1 MILAIFN
8 PGVLLL
14 FAILLVV
21 IVVGALYLQYV
32 VSKDHLTLMKETNQ
46 IAEEIAPA
54 VQRLTSTVKSLG
66 PRLHDEPNLAKFFQ
80 DAVWNSVKAYT
91 GPQKNL
97 EELISGILESG
108 SYHVHTNILQEKDNW
123 EGNEAL
129 LMFSDE
135 GGELPA
141 DRVAV
146 KFQYENIPKSWL
158 GLSEDG
164 DVKLCNS
171 IMVYLPQDCGATC
184 STEVISKIA
193 KITKELPTVEIN
205 RPTYATSYWYFHDFA
220 PSAKNLWMNTKKK
233 YPDISPAV
241 LKLSYPSL
249 TSDGTVDSISISKL
263 LDFLPKAW
271 KDNRINVALTGPPNA
286 GKTRLLL
293 MLMANAA
300 KQGCQIVNVKGSL
313 ATKMLEDNAIDAF
326 INSDTPVVLVIDEA
340 GHMDGKT
347 LASLNSL
354 MEGLNSSSQLS
365 IVLAYND
372 LNPITDAS
380 TLRKGRIDLSLHVGK
395 LSAEQSKELYEA
407 LKKENPTYTWLP
419 LPEGE
424 QTLGEVYALGTKP
437 AIAEILSM

>member
-1 MILAIFN
+1 MI
-8 PGVLLL
+8 
-14 FAILLVV
+14 
-21 IVVGALYLQYV
+21 GALYIQYV
-32 VSKDHLTLMKETNQ
+32 VSKDHLALVKETNL

-66 PRLHDEPNLAKFFQ
+66 PRLHDEPNLAKFFN
-80 DAVWNSVKAYT
+80 DTAWNSVKAYS
-91 GPQKNL
+91 GLPKNL
-97 EELISGILESG
+97 EDLINGILESG
-108 SYHVHTNILQEKDNW
+108 TYHVHTNVLQEKIDNW
-123 EGNEAL
+123 EGCEAL

-135 GGELPA
+135 GGELPT

-146 KFQYENIPKSWL
+146 KFQYENVPKSWV

-164 DVKLCNS
+164 DTKICSS
-171 IMVYLPQDCGATC
+171 ILVYLPQDCGATC
-184 STEVISKIA
+184 STEIIGKIS
-193 KITKELPTVEIN
+193 KITKELPVVEIN
-205 RPTYATSYWYFHDFA
+205 RPTYASSYWFFQDFA

-249 TSDGTVDSISISKL
+249 KSDGTVDSISISKL

-313 ATKMLEDNAIDAF
+313 AAKMLEDNAIDAF
-326 INSDTPVVLVIDEA
+326 INSDTAVVLVIDEA

-380 TLRKGRIDLSLHVGK
+380 TLRKGRIDLSLFVGK
-395 LSAEQSKELYEA
+395 LSSEQSKELYEA

-424 QTLGEVYALGTKP
+424 QTLGEVYGLGTKP
-437 AIAEILSM
+437 AIAEILSI